1 MFNESLFRW
10 SRLDMEYD
18 NRLTDETDDTAHL
31 DVYFALEELTRDA
44 VDEVMFSSTEQF
56 SNEK

>member
-1 MFNESLFRW
+1 
-10 SRLDMEYD
+10 MEYD